1 VITVLGDGLLWEEGP
16 NSFQPTETILQL
28 CEELGISEEI
38 AFADPGLPRY
48 IATMKKPGFFN
59 SNKEAGFKLIA
70 LPHSISQ
77 FISTDLFSTFSKWR
91 IVRLPHS
98 ISQFI
103 STDLFSTF
111 SKWRIIRGLLG
122 FISLPKRSENAGT
135 GPNMPYAEETIREF
149 FTRHF
154 GNELYERLVDPF
166 ISGVYAG
173 DGGR

>member
-1 VITVLGDGLLWEEGP
+1 MITVLGDGLLWEEGP

-91 IVRLPHS
+91 IVR
-98 ISQFI
+98 
-103 STDLFSTF
+103 
-111 SKWRIIRGLLG
+111 GLLG

-135 GPNMPYAEETIREF
+135 GSNMPYAEETIREF